1 MQKAYNTSF
10 ISSFRY
16 RCCFVALFFASLT
29 ILLLPMPTHALSVSS
44 NKASTAS
51 IQTTVTA
58 ASLPSRSSF
67 EQAITDLETIENYS
81 TYRNLDANYLD
92 QITPFAKEYRYLFR
106 LVDAS
111 KSLLADYANAD
122 PYEANSL
129 LTAMREALAA
139 CNLRFGIQAKKYQA
153 SENNQLSET
162 QPSPNSPSST
172 TQPSTT
178 NIAQLTSNNTT
189 NKSSSYD
196 DLDSTL
202 LATAEETK
210 TSKSSEIPDPQA
222 TESEALESEQ
232 TESLQNNIE
241 VPATGDTSSEHQTG
255 PLPYIIAA
263 ICAATAI
270 IMLLSFS
277 YHHTHRVY
285 RPGRKIR

>member
-1 MQKAYNTSF
+1 MQKNHIASF
-10 ISSFRY
+10 IPHFKSH
-16 RCCFVALFFASLT
+16 CCSLALILISLFT
-29 ILLLPMPTHALSVSS
+29 LLYTPTPTYALSS
-44 NKASTAS
+44 S

-58 ASLPSRSSF
+58 APLPSRSNF
-67 EQAITDLETIENYS
+67 EQAITNLETIENYS
-81 TYRNLDANYLD
+81 TYRVLDPSHLD
-92 QITPFAKEYRYLFR
+92 QVTPFAKEYRYLFR
-106 LVDAS
+106 LVDAG
-111 KSLLADYANAD
+111 KALLIDYTNAD
-122 PYEANSL
+122 PYEANTL
-129 LTAMREALAA
+129 LTAMKEALAA

-153 SENNQLSET
+153 SQNDQVSENNQLSET

-196 DLDSTL
+196 DPDSTL

-232 TESLQNNIE
+232 TESPQNNIE

-255 PLPYIIAA
+255 PLLYIIAA